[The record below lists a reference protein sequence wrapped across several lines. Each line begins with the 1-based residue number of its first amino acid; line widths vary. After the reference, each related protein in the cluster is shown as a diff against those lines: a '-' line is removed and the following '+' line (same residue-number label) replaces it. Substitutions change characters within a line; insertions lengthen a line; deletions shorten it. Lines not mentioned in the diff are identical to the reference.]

1 PHQRGAGARAPVDPH
16 PGESGISLAQSRD
29 GGAAHL
35 LRIVPRRRQ
44 PGEHAAAVGGARAA
58 RARRRDG
65 GLLRAPAAGDGRSGF
80 QGSHHRRHAPDDAHT
95 PVVPALRDGPERVE
109 HPARHPDFGAAEKAP
124 RAGRGARKSTRR
136 GRIVTISLVYAA
148 TTPVDP
154 RVAEAM
160 SEILRSDRYQAN
172 AASTTHAPGLLA
184 KEGVEMARLPIASL
198 IGADRREI
206 IFTSGATEANNLA
219 ILGVAAAASRA

>member
-1 PHQRGAGARAPVDPH
+1 M
-16 PGESGISLAQSRD
+16 
-29 GGAAHL
+29 
-35 LRIVPRRRQ
+35 
-44 PGEHAAAVGGARAA
+44 
-58 RARRRDG
+58 
-65 GLLRAPAAGDGRSGF
+65 
-80 QGSHHRRHAPDDAHT
+80 
-95 PVVPALRDGPERVE
+95 
-109 HPARHPDFGAAEKAP
+109 
-124 RAGRGARKSTRR
+124 
-136 GRIVTISLVYAA
+136 TIYLDYAA

-219 ILGVAAAASRA
+219 ILGVAAAASRAAAAQRKAESALHFISSRTEHKSVLDALRELERRGASVSWL